1 MFFAL
6 GLQVVLICVNAIFAG
21 AEIAVVSMNGA
32 TLQARAEEGNRRAKI
47 LMKLVENPSKFL
59 ATIQVA
65 ITLAGYLGSAYAT
78 DSFADPLVKLLNS
91 WNIPISE
98 ATLRSFCPLVIT
110 LIMSFFSIV
119 FGELVPKRIAM
130 QNKEKVSYA
139 LSGTLSFISKAFAP
153 LVWLLTNST
162 NLVLRLCGIDPDEEE
177 EVTEEE
183 IRMMV
188 NQSLSQ
194 GQIEQDENAMIQN
207 IFDFNDVSLE
217 EICTHRKDVVALDAD
232 DELKVW
238 DEEINQT
245 SFDCYPVYRENQ
257 DQIVGVLDAKK
268 YLRMANRTK
277 EEVLL
282 NAVSKP
288 LFVLEGM
295 KADHLLLKM
304 KQTKKSFAVVLDE
317 YGGFVGVVT
326 LRDLLVLL
334 VEDLDEEGQS
344 SESDGIVLLEENMWR
359 IQGDAML
366 EDINKI
372 LGLQLSDEEYDTFS
386 GYVLDALGGSLPDDN
401 ESFELDLEEMIIKA
415 KMGTEHRI
423 EEAVVRLKP
432 KPKKQNEE
440 END

>member
-1 MFFAL
+1 MIFAL
-6 GLQVVLICVNAIFAG
+6 LLQIILICVNAVFAG

-32 TLQARAEEGNRRAKI
+32 TLQARAEEGNRKAKV
-47 LMKLVENPSKFL
+47 LMRLVENPSRFL

-78 DSFADPLVKLLNS
+78 DSFADPLVDLLHS
-91 WNIPISE
+91 WNVPISE
-98 ATLRSFCPLVIT
+98 GTLRSFCPLVIT
-110 LIMSFFSIV
+110 LIMTFFSIV

-162 NLVLRLCGIDPDEEE
+162 NLVLRLCRIDPEEEE

-188 NQSLSQ
+188 SQSLSQ

-207 IFDFNDVSLE
+207 IFDFNDVTLD
-217 EICTHRKDVVALDAD
+217 EICTHRKDVTGLDLED
-232 DELKVW
+232 DLDVW
-238 DEEINQT
+238 DEKINQT
-245 SFDCYPVYRENQ
+245 SYDCYPVYKESQ
-257 DQIVGVLDAKK
+257 DQIIGVLDAKK
-268 YLRMANRTK
+268 YLRMADRTK
-277 EEVLL
+277 EEVLKKTVL
-282 NAVSKP
+282 KP

-304 KQTKKSFAVVLDE
+304 KQTKTTFAIVLDE

-326 LRDLLVLL
+326 LKDLLVLL
-334 VEDLDEEGQS
+334 VEDLEEEGQS
-344 SESDGIVLLEENMWR
+344 NESEGIVLLEDHTWR
-359 IQGDAML
+359 IQGDAMV
-366 EDINKI
+366 EDVNKI

-386 GYVLDALGGSLPDDN
+386 GYVLDALGGTLPDSNACFDIKT
-401 ESFELDLEEMIIKA
+401 EDMLIKA
-415 KMGTEHRI
+415 RMGNDHRV
-423 EEAVVRLKP
+423 EEAIVQILEK
-432 KPKKQNEE
+432 EE
-440 END
+440 QE

>member
-1 MFFAL
+1 MVFAL
-6 GLQVVLICVNAIFAG
+6 SLQVILICVNAVFAG

-32 TLQARAEEGNRRAKI
+32 TLQARAEEGNKRAKV
-47 LMKLVENPSKFL
+47 LLKLVENPSRFL

-91 WNIPISE
+91 LNIPISE
-98 ATLRSFCPLVIT
+98 GTLRSFCPLVIT

-130 QNKEKVSYA
+130 QNKEKMSYA

-162 NLVLRLCGIDPDEEE
+162 NLVLRLCHIDPDEEE

-188 NQSLSQ
+188 SQSMSQ

-207 IFDFNDVSLE
+207 IFDFNDVSLD
-217 EICTHRKDVVALDAD
+217 EICTHRKEVTGLDLD
-232 DELKVW
+232 DDLDVW
-238 DEEINQT
+238 DAAINET
-245 SFDCYPVYRENQ
+245 TYDCYPIYKDSQ

-268 YLRMANRTK
+268 YLRMEKRTK
-277 EEVLL
+277 ENVLQQAIL
-282 NAVSKP
+282 KP

-304 KQTKKSFAVVLDE
+304 KQTKSTFAIVLDE

-326 LRDLLVLL
+326 LKDLLVLL
-334 VEDLDEEGQS
+334 VEDPQEEGQS
-344 SESDGIVLLEENMWR
+344 NESEGIVRLDEHTWR
-359 IQGDAML
+359 IQGEAML
-366 EDINKI
+366 EDINQI
-372 LGLQLSDEEYDTFS
+372 LGLSLSDEEYDTFN

-401 ESFELDLEEMIIKA
+401 ENFELDLDELIVKA
-415 KMGTEHRI
+415 RMGTDHRI
-423 EEAVVRLKP
+423 EEAVVQIKP
-432 KPKKQNEE
+432 RVKKEE
-440 END
+440 IEE

>member
-1 MFFAL
+1 MIFAL
-6 GLQVVLICVNAIFAG
+6 LLQIILICVNAVFAG

-32 TLQARAEEGNRRAKI
+32 TLQARAEEGNRKAKV
-47 LMKLVENPSKFL
+47 LMRLVENPSRFL

-78 DSFADPLVKLLNS
+78 DSFADPLVDLLHS
-91 WNIPISE
+91 WNVPISE
-98 ATLRSFCPLVIT
+98 GTLRSFCPLVIT

-153 LVWLLTNST
+153 LVLLLTNST
-162 NLVLRLCGIDPDEEE
+162 NLVLRLCRIDPEEEE

-188 NQSLSQ
+188 SQSLSQ

-207 IFDFNDVSLE
+207 IFDFNDVTLD
-217 EICTHRKDVVALDAD
+217 EICTHRKDVTGLDLED
-232 DELKVW
+232 DLDVW
-238 DEEINQT
+238 DEKINQT
-245 SFDCYPVYRENQ
+245 SYDCYPVYKESQ
-257 DQIVGVLDAKK
+257 DQIMGVLDAKK

-277 EEVLL
+277 EEVLKK
-282 NAVSKP
+282 AVLKP

-304 KQTKKSFAVVLDE
+304 KQTKTTFAIVLDE

-326 LRDLLVLL
+326 LKDLLVLL
-334 VEDLDEEGQS
+334 VEDLEEEGHS
-344 SESDGIVLLEENMWR
+344 NESEGIVLLEDHTWR
-359 IQGDAML
+359 IQGDAMV
-366 EDINKI
+366 EDVNKI

-386 GYVLDALGGSLPDDN
+386 GYVLDALGGTLPDSNTCFDIKTQ
-401 ESFELDLEEMIIKA
+401 DMMIKA
-415 KMGTEHRI
+415 RMGNDHRV
-423 EEAVVRLKP
+423 EEAIVQVLEKD
-432 KPKKQNEE
+432 NEE
-440 END
+440 E

>member
-1 MFFAL
+1 MIFAL
-6 GLQVVLICVNAIFAG
+6 LLQIILICVNAVFAG

-32 TLQARAEEGNRRAKI
+32 TLQARAEEGNRKAKV
-47 LMKLVENPSKFL
+47 LMRLVENPSRFL

-78 DSFADPLVKLLNS
+78 DSFADPLVDLLHS
-91 WNIPISE
+91 WNVPISE
-98 ATLRSFCPLVIT
+98 GTLRSFCPLVIT

-162 NLVLRLCGIDPDEEE
+162 NLVLRLCRIDPEEEE

-188 NQSLSQ
+188 SQSLSQ

-207 IFDFNDVSLE
+207 IFDFNDVTLD
-217 EICTHRKDVVALDAD
+217 EICTHRKDVTGLDLED
-232 DELKVW
+232 DLDVW
-238 DEEINQT
+238 DEKINQT
-245 SFDCYPVYRENQ
+245 SYDCYPVYKESQ
-257 DQIVGVLDAKK
+257 DQIMGVLDAKK

-277 EEVLL
+277 EEVLKKTVL
-282 NAVSKP
+282 KP

-304 KQTKKSFAVVLDE
+304 KQTKTTFAIVLDE

-326 LRDLLVLL
+326 LKDLLVLL
-334 VEDLDEEGQS
+334 VEDLEEEGHS
-344 SESDGIVLLEENMWR
+344 NESEGIVLLEDHTWR
-359 IQGDAML
+359 IQGDAMV
-366 EDINKI
+366 EDVNKI

-386 GYVLDALGGSLPDDN
+386 GYVLDALGGTLPDSNTCFDIKT
-401 ESFELDLEEMIIKA
+401 EDMMIKA
-415 KMGTEHRI
+415 RMGNDHRV
-423 EEAVVRLKP
+423 EEAIVQVLEKD
-432 KPKKQNEE
+432 NEE
-440 END
+440 E

>member
-1 MFFAL
+1 MIFAL
-6 GLQVVLICVNAIFAG
+6 LLQIILICVNAVFAG

-32 TLQARAEEGNRRAKI
+32 TLQARAEEGNRKAKV
-47 LMKLVENPSKFL
+47 LMRLVENPSRFL

-78 DSFADPLVKLLNS
+78 DSFADPLVDLLHS
-91 WNIPISE
+91 WNVPISE
-98 ATLRSFCPLVIT
+98 GTLRSFCPLVIT

-162 NLVLRLCGIDPDEEE
+162 NLVLRLCRIDPEEEE

-188 NQSLSQ
+188 SQSLSQ

-207 IFDFNDVSLE
+207 IFDFNDVTLD
-217 EICTHRKDVVALDAD
+217 EICTHRKDVSGLDLED
-232 DELKVW
+232 DLDVW
-238 DEEINQT
+238 DEKINQT
-245 SFDCYPVYRENQ
+245 SYDCYPVYKESQ
-257 DQIVGVLDAKK
+257 DQIMGVLDAKK

-277 EEVLL
+277 EEVLKKTVL
-282 NAVSKP
+282 KP

-304 KQTKKSFAVVLDE
+304 KQTKTTFAIVLDE

-326 LRDLLVLL
+326 LKDLLVLL
-334 VEDLDEEGQS
+334 VEDLEEEGHS
-344 SESDGIVLLEENMWR
+344 NESEGIVLLEDHTWR
-359 IQGDAML
+359 IQGDAMV
-366 EDINKI
+366 EDVNKI

-386 GYVLDALGGSLPDDN
+386 GYVLDALGGTLPDSNTCFDIKTQ
-401 ESFELDLEEMIIKA
+401 DMMIKA
-415 KMGTEHRI
+415 RMGNDHRV
-423 EEAVVRLKP
+423 EEAIVQVLEKD
-432 KPKKQNEE
+432 NEE
-440 END
+440 E

>member
-1 MFFAL
+1 MIFAL
-6 GLQVVLICVNAIFAG
+6 LLQIILICVNAVFAG

-32 TLQARAEEGNRRAKI
+32 TLQARAEEGNRKAKV
-47 LMKLVENPSKFL
+47 LMRLVENPSRFL

-78 DSFADPLVKLLNS
+78 DSFADPLVDLLHS
-91 WNIPISE
+91 WNVPISE
-98 ATLRSFCPLVIT
+98 GTLRSFCPLVIT

-162 NLVLRLCGIDPDEEE
+162 NLVLRLCRIDPEEEE

-188 NQSLSQ
+188 SQSLSQ

-207 IFDFNDVSLE
+207 IFDFNDVTLD
-217 EICTHRKDVVALDAD
+217 EICTHRKDVTALDLED
-232 DELKVW
+232 DLDVW
-238 DEEINQT
+238 DEKINQT
-245 SFDCYPVYRENQ
+245 SYDCYPVYKESQ
-257 DQIVGVLDAKK
+257 DQIMGVLDAKK

-277 EEVLL
+277 EEVLKK
-282 NAVSKP
+282 AVLKP

-304 KQTKKSFAVVLDE
+304 KQTKTTFAIVLDE

-326 LRDLLVLL
+326 LKDLLVLL
-334 VEDLDEEGQS
+334 VEDLEEEGHS
-344 SESDGIVLLEENMWR
+344 NESEGIVLLEDHTWR
-359 IQGDAML
+359 IQGDAMV
-366 EDINKI
+366 EDVNKI

-386 GYVLDALGGSLPDDN
+386 GYVLDALGGTLPDSNTCFDIKTQ
-401 ESFELDLEEMIIKA
+401 DMMIKA
-415 KMGTEHRI
+415 RMGNDHRV
-423 EEAVVRLKP
+423 EEAIVQVLEKD
-432 KPKKQNEE
+432 NEE
-440 END
+440 E

>member
-1 MFFAL
+1 MIFAL
-6 GLQVVLICVNAIFAG
+6 LLQIILICVNAVFAG

-32 TLQARAEEGNRRAKI
+32 TLQARAEEGNRKAKV
-47 LMKLVENPSKFL
+47 LMRLVENPSRFL

-78 DSFADPLVKLLNS
+78 DSFADPLVDLLHS
-91 WNIPISE
+91 WNVPISE
-98 ATLRSFCPLVIT
+98 GTLRSFCPLVIT

-162 NLVLRLCGIDPDEEE
+162 NLVLRLCRIDPEEEE

-188 NQSLSQ
+188 SQSLSQ

-207 IFDFNDVSLE
+207 IFDFNDVTLD
-217 EICTHRKDVVALDAD
+217 EICTHRKDVTGLNLEDDLD
-232 DELKVW
+232 VW
-238 DEEINQT
+238 DEKINQT
-245 SFDCYPVYRENQ
+245 SYDCYPVYKESQ
-257 DQIVGVLDAKK
+257 DQIIGVLDAKK
-268 YLRMANRTK
+268 YLRMADRTK
-277 EEVLL
+277 EEVLKKTVL
-282 NAVSKP
+282 KP

-304 KQTKKSFAVVLDE
+304 KQTKTTFAIVLDE

-326 LRDLLVLL
+326 LKDLLVLL
-334 VEDLDEEGQS
+334 VEDLEEEGQS
-344 SESDGIVLLEENMWR
+344 NESEGIVLLEDHTWR
-359 IQGDAML
+359 IQGDAMV
-366 EDINKI
+366 EDVNKI

-386 GYVLDALGGSLPDDN
+386 GYVLDALGGTLPDSNACFDIRT
-401 ESFELDLEEMIIKA
+401 EDMLIKA
-415 KMGTEHRI
+415 RMGNDHRV
-423 EEAVVRLKP
+423 EEAIVQILEK
-432 KPKKQNEE
+432 EE
-440 END
+440 QE

>member
-1 MFFAL
+1 MVFAL
-6 GLQVVLICVNAIFAG
+6 LLQVILICVNAVLAG

-32 TLQARAEEGNRRAKI
+32 TLQARAEEGNKRAKV
-47 LMKLVENPSKFL
+47 LLKLVENPSRFL

-91 WNIPISE
+91 LNIPISE
-98 ATLRSFCPLVIT
+98 GTLRSFCPLVIT

-130 QNKEKVSYA
+130 QNKEKMSYA

-162 NLVLRLCGIDPDEEE
+162 NLVLRLCHIDPDEEE

-188 NQSLSQ
+188 SQSMSQ

-207 IFDFNDVSLE
+207 IFDFNDVSLD
-217 EICTHRKDVVALDAD
+217 EICTHRKEVTGLDLD
-232 DELKVW
+232 DDLDVW
-238 DEEINQT
+238 DAAINET
-245 SFDCYPVYRENQ
+245 TYDCYPIYKDSQ

-268 YLRMANRTK
+268 YLRMEKRTK
-277 EEVLL
+277 ENVLQQAIL
-282 NAVSKP
+282 KP

-304 KQTKKSFAVVLDE
+304 KQTKSTFAIVLDE

-326 LRDLLVLL
+326 LKDLLVLL
-334 VEDLDEEGQS
+334 VEDPQEEGQS
-344 SESDGIVLLEENMWR
+344 NESEGIVRLDEHTWR
-359 IQGDAML
+359 IQGEAML
-366 EDINKI
+366 EDINQI
-372 LGLQLSDEEYDTFS
+372 LGLSLSDEEYDTFN

-401 ESFELDLEEMIIKA
+401 ENFELDLDELIVKA
-415 KMGTEHRI
+415 RMGTDHRI
-423 EEAVVRLKP
+423 EEAVVQIKP
-432 KPKKQNEE
+432 KVKKEE
-440 END
+440 IEE

>member
-1 MFFAL
+1 MVFAL
-6 GLQVVLICVNAIFAG
+6 LLQVILICVNAVFAG

-32 TLQARAEEGNRRAKI
+32 TLQARAEEGNKRAKV
-47 LMKLVENPSKFL
+47 LLKLVENPSRFL

-91 WNIPISE
+91 LNIPISE
-98 ATLRSFCPLVIT
+98 GTLRSFCPLVIT

-130 QNKEKVSYA
+130 QNKEKMSYA

-162 NLVLRLCGIDPDEEE
+162 NLVLRLCHIDPDEEE

-188 NQSLSQ
+188 SQSMSQ

-207 IFDFNDVSLE
+207 IFDFNDVSLD
-217 EICTHRKDVVALDAD
+217 EICTHRKEVTGLDLD
-232 DELKVW
+232 DDLDVW
-238 DEEINQT
+238 DAAINET
-245 SFDCYPVYRENQ
+245 TYDCYPIYKDSQ

-268 YLRMANRTK
+268 YLRMEKRTK
-277 EEVLL
+277 ENVLQQAIL
-282 NAVSKP
+282 KP

-304 KQTKKSFAVVLDE
+304 KQTKSTFAIVLDE

-326 LRDLLVLL
+326 LKDLLVLL
-334 VEDLDEEGQS
+334 VEDPQEEGQS
-344 SESDGIVLLEENMWR
+344 NESEGIVRLDEHTWR
-359 IQGDAML
+359 IQGEAML
-366 EDINKI
+366 EDINQI
-372 LGLQLSDEEYDTFS
+372 LGLSLSDEEYDTFN

-401 ESFELDLEEMIIKA
+401 ENFELDLDELIVKA
-415 KMGTEHRI
+415 RMGTDHRI
-423 EEAVVRLKP
+423 EEAVVQIKP
-432 KPKKQNEE
+432 RVKKEE
-440 END
+440 IEQ

>member
-1 MFFAL
+1 MIFAL
-6 GLQVVLICVNAIFAG
+6 LLQIILICVNAVFAG
-21 AEIAVVSMNGA
+21 AEIAVVSMNDA
-32 TLQARAEEGNRRAKI
+32 TLQARAEEGNRKAKV
-47 LMKLVENPSKFL
+47 LMRLVENPSRFL

-78 DSFADPLVKLLNS
+78 DSFADPLVDLLHS
-91 WNIPISE
+91 WNVPISE
-98 ATLRSFCPLVIT
+98 GTLRSFCPLVIT

-162 NLVLRLCGIDPDEEE
+162 NLVLRLCRIDPEEEE

-188 NQSLSQ
+188 SQSLSQ

-207 IFDFNDVSLE
+207 IFDFNDVTLD
-217 EICTHRKDVVALDAD
+217 EICTHRKDVTGLDLED
-232 DELKVW
+232 DLDVW
-238 DEEINQT
+238 DEKINQT
-245 SFDCYPVYRENQ
+245 SYDCYPVYKESQ
-257 DQIVGVLDAKK
+257 DQIIGVLDAKK
-268 YLRMANRTK
+268 YLRMADRTK
-277 EEVLL
+277 EEVLKKTVL
-282 NAVSKP
+282 KP

-304 KQTKKSFAVVLDE
+304 KQTKTTFAIVLDE

-326 LRDLLVLL
+326 LKDLLVLL
-334 VEDLDEEGQS
+334 VEDLEEEGQS
-344 SESDGIVLLEENMWR
+344 NESEGIVLLEDHTWR
-359 IQGDAML
+359 IQGDAMV
-366 EDINKI
+366 EDVNKI

-386 GYVLDALGGSLPDDN
+386 GYVLDALGGTLPDSNACFDIKT
-401 ESFELDLEEMIIKA
+401 EDMLIKA
-415 KMGTEHRI
+415 RMGNDHRV
-423 EEAVVRLKP
+423 EEAIVQILEKE
-432 KPKKQNEE
+432 QQE
-440 END
+440 

>member
-1 MFFAL
+1 MIFAL
-6 GLQVVLICVNAIFAG
+6 LLQIILICVNAVFAG

-32 TLQARAEEGNRRAKI
+32 TLQARAEEGNRKAKV
-47 LMKLVENPSKFL
+47 LMRLVENPSRFL

-78 DSFADPLVKLLNS
+78 DSFADPLVDLLHS
-91 WNIPISE
+91 WNVPISE
-98 ATLRSFCPLVIT
+98 GTLRSFCPLVIT

-162 NLVLRLCGIDPDEEE
+162 NLVLRLCRIDPEEEE

-188 NQSLSQ
+188 SQSLSQ

-207 IFDFNDVSLE
+207 IFDFNDVTLD
-217 EICTHRKDVVALDAD
+217 EICTHRKDVTGLNLEDDLD
-232 DELKVW
+232 VW
-238 DEEINQT
+238 DEKINQT
-245 SFDCYPVYRENQ
+245 SYDCYPVYKESQ
-257 DQIVGVLDAKK
+257 DQIIGVLDAKK
-268 YLRMANRTK
+268 YLRMADRTK
-277 EEVLL
+277 EEVLKKTVL
-282 NAVSKP
+282 KP

-304 KQTKKSFAVVLDE
+304 KQTKTTFAIVLDE

-326 LRDLLVLL
+326 LKDLLVLL
-334 VEDLDEEGQS
+334 VEDLEEEGQS
-344 SESDGIVLLEENMWR
+344 NESEGIVLLEDHTWR
-359 IQGDAML
+359 IQGDAMV
-366 EDINKI
+366 EDVNKI
-372 LGLQLSDEEYDTFS
+372 LSLQLSDEEYDTFS
-386 GYVLDALGGSLPDDN
+386 GYVLDALGGTLPDSNACFDIKT
-401 ESFELDLEEMIIKA
+401 EDMLIKA
-415 KMGTEHRI
+415 RMGNDHRV
-423 EEAVVRLKP
+423 EEAIVQILEK
-432 KPKKQNEE
+432 EE
-440 END
+440 QE